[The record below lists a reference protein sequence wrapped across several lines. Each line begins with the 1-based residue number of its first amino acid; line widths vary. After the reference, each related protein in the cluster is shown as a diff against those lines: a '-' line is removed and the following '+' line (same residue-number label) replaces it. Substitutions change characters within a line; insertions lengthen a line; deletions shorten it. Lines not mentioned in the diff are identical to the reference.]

1 MVCEKCL
8 SKLLKKKK
16 KHTHRNLSSCVSRT
30 GYIIIRDL
38 VRGKKSLS
46 LVKK

>member
-1 MVCEKCL
+1 MVCELCP
-8 SKLLKKKK
+8 SKLLKN
-16 KHTHRNLSSCVSRT
+16 TNLSSCASRT

-46 LVKK
+46 LIKK